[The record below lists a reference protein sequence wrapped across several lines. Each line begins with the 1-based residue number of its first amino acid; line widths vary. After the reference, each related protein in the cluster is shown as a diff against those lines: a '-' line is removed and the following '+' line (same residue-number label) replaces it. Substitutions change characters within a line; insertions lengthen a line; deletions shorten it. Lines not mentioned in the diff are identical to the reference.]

1 MIIIYSNFLILF
13 TLNNLTIYKILIIKL
28 SFNNNKKI
36 HRYLLNHKIKI
47 DIKYFYIIYY
57 KMSSNLITY
66 QNFIDNKTKRIKK
79 QFYYVKDIKYT
90 LDKLNIISKKDQQKK
105 NKNELEKILTD
116 FYTNIYNHKKNIKSI
131 ITIQR
136 CFRKYMK
143 ENNIY
148 GPGLNEKSNN
158 ECDFFNFMP
167 INEIPKEYL
176 FSYRDKND
184 FIYSFDIRSFEK
196 LLKNNSENPYN
207 REPIPKKIID
217 LFNKRLEYIKKNNI
231 IIDPYEEDKL
241 TPEQEYKNRVFNIF
255 QTIDMLNTT
264 AGGTNP
270 EWFYNLTLVQLKGYY
285 KVLEDIW
292 NYRAQLSKHQKI
304 DIVKNKKMFPKRVH
318 DVFNIY
324 EEQHIREIILTEI
337 EKLLNTSDNDVHRS
351 TASYYVL
358 IAFVEVCPICAAA
371 MPWLIQ
377 Y

>member
-66 QNFIDNKTKRIKK
+66 QNFIDNKTKRLKK
-79 QFYYVKDIKYT
+79 QFYYVKDIKFT

-105 NKNELEKILTD
+105 KKAELENALFD
-116 FYTNIYNHKKNIKSI
+116 FYANIYNHRKNLKSI

-136 CFRKYMK
+136 YFRKYMK

-167 INEIPKEYL
+167 IEEIPKEYL
-176 FSYRDKND
+176 FSYKDKND

-207 REPIPKKIID
+207 RQPIPDKIIK
-217 LFNKRLEYIKKNNI
+217 LFNKRLEYIKSNNI
-231 IIDPYEEDKL
+231 IIEPYEEDKL

>member
-1 MIIIYSNFLILF
+1 
-13 TLNNLTIYKILIIKL
+13 
-28 SFNNNKKI
+28 
-36 HRYLLNHKIKI
+36 
-47 DIKYFYIIYY
+47 
-57 KMSSNLITY
+57 MSSNLITY

-90 LDKLNIISKKDQQKK
+90 LDKFNIISKKDQQKK
-105 NKNELEKILTD
+105 KKGELEKALID
-116 FYTNIYNHKKNIKSI
+116 FYTNIYNHKKNLKSI

-148 GPGLNEKSNN
+148 GPGLIEKSNN

-167 INEIPKEYL
+167 INDIPKEYL

-196 LLKNNSENPYN
+196 LLKNNYENPYN

-231 IIDPYEEDKL
+231 IIEPYEEDKL

-270 EWFYNLTLVQLKGYY
+270 EWFYNLTLIQLKGYY

-304 DIVKNKKMFPKRVH
+304 EIVKNKKMFPKRVH

-324 EEQHIREIILTEI
+324 EEQPIREIILTEI

-358 IAFVEVCPICAAA
+358 IAFVEVCPVCEAA